1 MSKVKGKHR
10 QHSKVNRRSKEN
22 SRKDGIHADEE
33 TGLEE
38 HLENLSTNDIG
49 KNICCL
55 FYFLL
60 YLVCTFDIGLLN
72 VSCLNITFRIPLR
85 LYNGQHYE
93 IQINPCG
100 ANVLHTT
107 FLFLSITIESSHY
120 LIMEILQLYK
130 VKITFFYLYYIQ

>member
-72 VSCLNITFRIPLR
+72 VCCLNITFRIPNHCTMVNIMKLK
-85 LYNGQHYE
+85 LIHVGLMSC
-93 IQINPCG
+93 IQ
-100 ANVLHTT
+100 
-107 FLFLSITIESSHY
+107 LFY
-120 LIMEILQLYK
+120 
-130 VKITFFYLYYIQ
+130 F